1 MFPPLQKNL
10 QEEGVGEPRSPN
22 LSANLCVLYAAAIP
36 VTVLVVV
43 TFTKLKEWGWNGWM
57 LSSMVCRNRLS
68 CVVLRGCPK
77 QWTLMKLGL
86 PWSYLAE
93 VQLVIRSCN

>member
-43 TFTKLKEWGWNGWM
+43 TFTKLKEWGWNGVDVVKHG
-57 LSSMVCRNRLS
+57 LSQQAQLCCSEGMSQAMDFDEIGPTMV
-68 CVVLRGCPK
+68 
-77 QWTLMKLGL
+77 L
-86 PWSYLAE
+86 P
-93 VQLVIRSCN
+93 R